1 MLLLLK
7 FQNMASL
14 GQDLKR
20 ERELRGISLKEISSS
35 TKISLRF
42 LQALEED
49 RLDILPGNFFIKAI
63 LRSYAKFIGLEEDY
77 VLNKF
82 YEASLELEQ
91 SQQAKHVK
99 RKTRPGITKNVKKL
113 MYYIALIIIL
123 FMFLFFLYYL
133 FFLKKQTSP
142 TIEEPKASTRLQ
154 EENVLPPSRTEPLTE
169 FIPVKESLTIEISF
183 VEETWL
189 QVWADSVLK
198 VDGLKQPGEIIMIK
212 ANEELLIHTGNAGG
226 ISYILNN
233 KQGIKLGPRGSV
245 ISNIRITLKNYQRFI
260 AQEEDEIIDVEN

>member
-1 MLLLLK
+1 
-7 FQNMASL
+7 MASL

-42 LQALEED
+42 LEALEED
-49 RLDILPGNFFIKAI
+49 RLDIIPGNFFIKAI

-91 SQQAKHVK
+91 SQESKQIK
-99 RKTRPGITKNVKKL
+99 RKTRPGIKKNVKKL
-113 MYYIALIIIL
+113 IYFTTLIIIL
-123 FMFLFFLYYL
+123 VIFLLSLYYL
-133 FFLKKQTSP
+133 FFLSKQAP
-142 TIEEPKASTRLQ
+142 PAIEEQKTSTRLQ
-154 EENVLPPSRTEPLTE
+154 EENELPPSRIEPLEE
-169 FIPVKESLTIEISF
+169 FLTKEESLTIEISF

-189 QVWADSVLK
+189 QVRADSVLK

-226 ISYILNN
+226 ISYTLNN
-233 KQGIKLGPRGSV
+233 KPGIQLGPRGSV

-260 AQEEDEIIDVEN
+260 AQEEDTTIDVEN

>member
-1 MLLLLK
+1 
-7 FQNMASL
+7 MASL

-63 LRSYAKFIGLEEDY
+63 LKSYAKFIGLEEDY

-82 YEASLELEQ
+82 YEASLELEE
-91 SQQAKHVK
+91 SQESKYIK
-99 RKTRPGITKNVKKL
+99 RKTRSATKKNIKKL
-113 MYYIALIIIL
+113 IFYIALLIIVL
-123 FMFLFFLYYL
+123 AFLFLLYYL

-142 TIEEPKASTRLQ
+142 AIEEPKPSTRIQ
-154 EENVLPPSRTEPLTE
+154 EENALPPSRTEPLAE
-169 FIPVKESLTIEISF
+169 FLPEEKNLTIEISF
-183 VEETWL
+183 LEETWL

-198 VDGLKQPGEIIMIK
+198 VDGLKQPGERFNIK

-226 ISYILNN
+226 ISYTLNN
-233 KQGIKLGPRGSV
+233 KQGKKLGPRGSV
-245 ISNIRITLKNYQRFI
+245 IRNIRITIKNYERFL
-260 AQEEDEIIDVEN
+260 AQEGDTIFELQS